1 MDGLD
6 VIRELRLWES
16 RERPDF
22 RQYVIGIS
30 AHASD
35 NDAEHGI
42 VLGMNSYQNKPL
54 KLQDLQKIANCDD
67 VLAAGNLLDRMG
79 QKRKAA
85 SIQANASTPQ
95 KGCLIATDDF
105 ARHDLSGVVQGLGW
119 LSVTASSK
127 NDFLHQLRSRN
138 WDAILLDGDLP
149 EFAASVH
156 EFREWESCNR
166 VRRQHNLFLLSSG
179 YTPARAS
186 TLSLVE
192 LPTGVDG
199 VLGKPTST
207 VELEKML
214 SMAAKGS
221 DSVEFSKRDIVTR

>member
-22 RQYVIGIS
+22 RQCVIGIS

-42 VLGMNSYQNKPL
+42 VLGMNSYHNKPL

-67 VLAAGNLLDRMG
+67 VIAAGKLLDRME
-79 QKRKAA
+79 QKRKTVGNKT
-85 SIQANASTPQ
+85 NATSPQ
-95 KGCLIATDDF
+95 KSCLIGTDDF
-105 ARHDLSGVVQGLGW
+105 TRRDLSETVQGMGW
-119 LSVTASSK
+119 LPVTASSK

-138 WDAILLDGDLP
+138 WDAILLDGDMSD
-149 EFAASVH
+149 FATSVH

-186 TLSLVE
+186 ALSLVE
-192 LPTGVDG
+192 LPSGVDG
-199 VLGKPTST
+199 VLGKPTKAS
-207 VELEKML
+207 ELERLL

-221 DSVEFSKRDIVTR
+221 DSIEFSKRDIVTR